1 MSTDKGNVA
10 AYWRAN
16 LKLLGTL
23 LVIWFLVSFG
33 AGILFVDWLNQI
45 QFFGFKLGF
54 FFAQQGAIYVF
65 VVLIF
70 VYAALMNRYERK
82 FDVHED

>member
-16 LKLLGTL
+16 LKLLAAL

-33 AGILFVDWLNQI
+33 AGVLFVNWLD
-45 QFFGFKLGF
+45 QFHLWGFKLGF

-70 VYAALMNRYERK
+70 VYSALMNRYERK